1 MTTPMN
7 RPVLATFVALSLGVA
22 LAVPAEAVPT
32 LGKRKA
38 CVIDGVS
45 HSPKICAAIEKKNA
59 QATLG
64 KRKSQRCVIN
74 GLEFSAAICKAHK
87 AKKEAE
93 AKKQAEELARVKAEQ
108 DAKRARKEARREA
121 LKDAF
126 VELVKRAAQ
135 R

>member
-1 MTTPMN
+1 MKVTSSKTP
-7 RPVLATFVALSLGVA
+7 LATFLALILGAAFALS
-22 LAVPAEAVPT
+22 AEADPT

-45 HSPKICAAIEKKNA
+45 HSPKICEAIKKKNE

-87 AKKEAE
+87 AKKDAE
-93 AKKQAEELARVKAEQ
+93 AKKQAEELARVKAEE

-126 VELVKRAAQ
+126 VELVKRAAE